1 MEVVVVAEET
11 VDAGAVGVNATYT
24 STKEM
29 LARTGTTKTHG
40 TVHMAE
46 AGITEEGDTTN
57 LQATPRHKPTTAH
70 TEGTPRKAII
80 RITNRAAGTGAS
92 LNRPMIRGLHIKIL
106 LTEVVEGDTILATTT
121 RTVGQM
127 GIQGGEEAHIP
138 REEVRRT
145 VAVGMVTMAIKEVV
159 EGGLGTAATVE
170 DTTNLH
176 KAAVMAEVAT
186 VEVVVAAAVAVVITP
201 VKVTSPAEVI
211 SREATH
217 KQDTNPVRATNP
229 ADHITPV
236 LNLMGA
242 EEDITKEVVV
252 VGEDINHTAHRPTYG
267 RTLFEFCFMCFPL
280 A

>member
-121 RTVGQM
+121 HTVGQM
-127 GIQGGEEAHIP
+127 GILGGEEAHIP

-211 SREATH
+211 SREAIH

-252 VGEDINHTAHRPTYG
+252 VGEDINHTAHRPT